1 MTPKPKSKKKKK
13 KTKFKSLKKG
23 ALASESRAVKEE
35 SPTEFVSEPMS
46 VDDDYDDPEFITS
59 SDRIPAPTS
68 VDKKRKA
75 APSSNNSKKA
85 KKAKK
90 TPSEISPSALDFNL
104 FSKQQD
110 ELKDASHDLEHKPI
124 SRTKMGGKISITS
137 MPVKRILTIRPEK
150 MKKKG
155 SMWSKDCFPSPDSW
169 MPAED
174 AVLCAVV
181 HEYGPHWSMVSE
193 ILYGITAG
201 GYYRGIFRHPV
212 HCCERFRELFQR
224 YILSSTEIQND
235 KLNNAGSGKALL
247 KVTEVSFITHKGL
260 LICSM
265 KRERDKESIELPCPS
280 LAKAT

>member
-1 MTPKPKSKKKKK
+1 
-13 KTKFKSLKKG
+13 
-23 ALASESRAVKEE
+23 
-35 SPTEFVSEPMS
+35 MS
-46 VDDDYDDPEFITS
+46 IDDDDDPEFNTS

-75 APSSNNSKKA
+75 GPSSNNSKKA
-85 KKAKK
+85 KKTKK
-90 TPSEISPSALDFNL
+90 TPAEISPSALDFNM

-110 ELKDASHDLEHKPI
+110 EPKDIDIEHKPI

-137 MPVKRILTIRPEK
+137 MPVKRVLTIRPEK

-155 SMWSKDCFPSPDSW
+155 SMWSKDCFPSPDTW

-181 HEYGPHWSMVSE
+181 HEYGPHWSLVSE
-193 ILYGITAG
+193 VLYGITAG

-235 KLNNAGSGKALL
+235 KLNNAGSGKSLL
-247 KVTEVSFITHKGL
+247 RVTEVSFISQEF
-260 LICSM
+260 LIGSM
-265 KRERDKESIELPCPS
+265 KKEKSDQMHYPILDECTYLNDVLCHLIS
-280 LAKAT
+280 W